1 MQLFTRYYEST
12 FELRAHC
19 SNRGKNRPNPRR
31 RSRNPAWSS
40 GRPRAQTIRESA
52 APGRIRLDTNVGMAF
67 SNLVALAI
75 IVATAATLHAAG
87 ITDVASSSQVAEA
100 LRPVAGQF
108 AFTLFALGIVGTGL
122 TGSAAYAISEAWKW
136 PVGLGRKPKK
146 AKQFYATLAI
156 ATIFPAVRRVEG

>member
-1 MQLFTRYYEST
+1 
-12 FELRAHC
+12 
-19 SNRGKNRPNPRR
+19 
-31 RSRNPAWSS
+31 
-40 GRPRAQTIRESA
+40 
-52 APGRIRLDTNVGMAF
+52 MAF

-108 AFTLFALGIVGTGL
+108 AFKLFALGIVGTGL